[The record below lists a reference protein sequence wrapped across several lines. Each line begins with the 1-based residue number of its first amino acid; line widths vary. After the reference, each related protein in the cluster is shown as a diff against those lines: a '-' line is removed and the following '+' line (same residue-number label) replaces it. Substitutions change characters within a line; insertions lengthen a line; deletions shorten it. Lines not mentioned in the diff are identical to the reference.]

1 VDAIKTMTYA
11 DGNHDGPQPAQGVH
25 VKRYAT
31 AFSYHISEN
40 NIFHG
45 SQIGT
50 KSGIILVLSIDQS

>member
-1 VDAIKTMTYA
+1 
-11 DGNHDGPQPAQGVH
+11 

-50 KSGIILVLSIDQS
+50 KSGIILVLSISVDAIKTMTYADENPGSGLKQG